1 MKYIFLLT
9 GILKK
14 KMIKIM
20 LLSLSLK
27 KQVLD
32 IGGLCTMGKMQVS

>member
-32 IGGLCTMGKMQVS
+32 IRGL